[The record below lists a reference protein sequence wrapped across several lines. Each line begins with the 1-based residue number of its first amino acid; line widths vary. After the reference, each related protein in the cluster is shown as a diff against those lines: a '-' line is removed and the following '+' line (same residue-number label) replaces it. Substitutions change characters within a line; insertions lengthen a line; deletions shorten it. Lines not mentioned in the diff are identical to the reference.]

1 MSSNNQTTKL
11 PSILLTNPFSLRSGN
26 TAKERRAK
34 EEEIQK
40 EVFGF
45 LVSLGFQAERV
56 DDYVQGEHGSYYLEF
71 YYSETSSK
79 VYSYCTVFRDGVEIE
94 FLDFLKFVENGDNFH

>member
-1 MSSNNQTTKL
+1 
-11 PSILLTNPFSLRSGN
+11 LRSGN

-40 EVFGF
+40 EVFDF
-45 LVSLGFQAERV
+45 LVSLGFQAERLA
-56 DDYVQGEHGSYYLEF
+56 DYVQGEHGSYYLEF

-94 FLDFLKFVENGDNFH
+94 LSDFLKIVENGGKLH